1 MGKYNKTNTMRRT
14 FMVVHEQILGAPAT
28 AYTDRLH
35 HWFTRGLSKRS
46 ASGTLQATSALADK
60 DALRFQKSVKEMQT
74 AVGPDFTVTWSTVFV
89 LRCETRQVCQKY
101 GFGGI
106 EKMTQAVQRSSTLQA
121 VVEEQRQALLRE
133 KMPGKCH
140 TVQIFEAIAKH
151 KGWSQQYL
159 RRHHN
164 RKSAASVCRAV
175 GAGRLCPKVVLEG
188 IPEWVCLK
196 KELQRIGEAL
206 GIKPRLPRMSACALG
221 LSSHQPEGTCQVN
234 KKELSASV
242 VKARGVSKRQHR
254 ELQDVVGKAGSAL
267 CVSGRGKQWKL
278 NPKKV

>member
-1 MGKYNKTNTMRRT
+1 MRT

-28 AYTDRLH
+28 AYTERLH
-35 HWFTRGLSKRS
+35 LWFTRGLSKRS

-60 DALRFQKSVKEMQT
+60 DALSLQKTVKEMQT

-133 KMPGKCH
+133 EMPGKCH

-175 GAGRLCPKVVLEG
+175 GAGRLCPKVVLEKRTAAD
-188 IPEWVCLK
+188 W
-196 KELQRIGEAL
+196 
-206 GIKPRLPRMSACALG
+206 
-221 LSSHQPEGTCQVN
+221 
-234 KKELSASV
+234 
-242 VKARGVSKRQHR
+242 RGVGNQAEAPEDERLRSWIVFASTRRDTSSQQQGA
-254 ELQDVVGKAGSAL
+254 E
-267 CVSGRGKQWKL
+267 CVSTESQRCE
-278 NPKKV
+278 